1 MSTARLSELRLR
13 AFKSFR
19 DVTLPLGPV
28 TVLIGRNSS
37 GKSNALDGLETLAR
51 LATGQSLADAL
62 DGRRREA
69 GAVRGGSAGLPPHGS
84 STFALGCTVELGE
97 DRYRYDVEVQVSPY
111 LMVQRETLTGPGAST
126 APETLFE
133 AHRATETGLVTEGS
147 DSIREARAPGLR
159 VAVGSS
165 DQAGRPSLVLRDDR
179 VALTQ
184 IATALAGTTLAERR
198 VLQGAETVLTALRGV
213 FHLDPVPHLMR
224 GYVPERDS
232 QLRRTAENL
241 SAALQRLGK
250 QEPTTLSTIEQH
262 LRGVVDEGVQQIS
275 FASSELGDVMM
286 VLDEQRGGALERTP
300 AREMSDGL
308 LRFTAVAAALLSSR
322 HLDIEETLPR
332 TGSHDATDGAVQIVI
347 EELENGLHP
356 SQASRVLDL
365 VRDAAQEQTRV
376 LVTTHSPALLD
387 AAEGI
392 LNDSIYLCHRD
403 LASGHSQ
410 ITALRELPGYA
421 RALAER
427 TLGSA
432 VATDA
437 LLADDTEQD
446 HHEFKQ
452 LLGLAAHG

>member
-111 LMVQRETLTGPGAST
+111 PMILHETFT
-126 APETLFE
+126 AQGVSSALETLFE
-133 AHRATETGLVTEGS
+133 AHLVRQPAFLVPEENDPS
-147 DSIREARAPGLR
+147 
-159 VAVGSS
+159 
-165 DQAGRPSLVLRDDR
+165 PSLQEVWTPELWGTVSDHRGAEPLEFRIDR
-179 VALTQ
+179 LALTQ
-184 IATALAGTTLAERR
+184 LTTALAGTTQAERR
-198 VLQGAETVLTALRGV
+198 VLRGAETVLTALRGV

-365 VRDAAQEQTRV
+365 VRDAAQDQTRV

-392 LNDSIYLCHRD
+392 LNDSILLCHRD
-403 LASGHSQ
+403 LTSGHSQ
-410 ITALRELPGYA
+410 ITALRKLPGYA

-452 LLGLAAHG
+452 LLGLR

>member
-51 LATGQSLADAL
+51 LASGQDLADAL

-84 STFALGCTVELGE
+84 TSFHLGCTVEVADGIYA
-97 DRYRYDVEVQVSPY
+97 DFPPYTYDVKVQVTPY
-111 LMVQRETLTGPGAST
+111 LRIVRETLTGRGVSKKMPPPSK
-126 APETLFE
+126 TLFD
-133 AHRATETGLVTEGS
+133 ASGTA
-147 DSIREARAPGLR
+147 APGLMVEVHNGKR
-159 VAVGSS
+159 GVN
-165 DQAGRPSLVLRDDR
+165 PSIPLRDDR
-179 VALTQ
+179 PVLTQ
-184 IATALAGTTLAERR
+184 ITTALTGTTLAERR

-365 VRDAAQEQTRV
+365 VRDAAADQTRV

-452 LLGLAAHG
+452 LLGLR